1 MVWRS
6 VQRHDRHSRD
16 DGRTGLG
23 VRGWGLVR
31 VPTPNPQPLSPEPPN
46 VSRIVVCSL
55 VLSLLISGC
64 GFFRRGPVA
73 YPGGIQE
80 GVASWYGP
88 GFHGKRTASGTVYN
102 QYDMTAAH
110 NTLPLGSRVVVTNLR
125 NGRQVEV
132 EVTDRGP
139 FVNDRVI
146 DLSFAAARTIDMIG
160 TGTAPVRL
168 EPAGDR
174 PLTRVRYAVQV
185 GAFIDRDAAHRLKQK
200 LEDDFD
206 NVHITTVPGEAG
218 TYYRV
223 RIGRFGQRTQAV
235 DLAGDVAAEGLI
247 AIVVEDA
254 GAD

>member
-1 MVWRS
+1 MRAVGFGPQTSGFRKGIRLHAGSPRPEVRS
-6 VQRHDRHSRD
+6 RS
-16 DGRTGLG
+16 TSF
-23 VRGWGLVR
+23 RG
-31 VPTPNPQPLSPEPPN
+31 
-46 VSRIVVCSL
+46 
-55 VLSLLISGC
+55 SLLRSAVYLLVIANLSAC

-110 NTLPLGSRVVVTNLR
+110 NTLPLGSRVVVTNLH

-139 FVNDRVI
+139 FVDDRVI

-160 TGTAPVRL
+160 TGTAPVRI
-168 EPAGDR
+168 EPASER

-185 GAFIDRDAAHRLKQK
+185 GAFIDRDAAQRLKHR

-206 NVHITTVPGEAG
+206 NVHITTVAGQAG

-223 RIGRFGQRTQAV
+223 RVGRFGQRTQATE
-235 DLAGDVAAEGLI
+235 LAGNVAAEGLI

-254 GAD
+254 GTD